1 MHLPHIALLVVTAFS
16 ASASAEHLRAVFS
29 SGTFSSISGPSGGS
43 LSAQYSGFAILN
55 DAGEAI
61 YTQAYPD
68 DRRPCFSTNG
78 GREFTIEGNCWAQA
92 HKFQCKSDLGGNVE
106 NCQVKGHNDYV
117 FGSSEGTTDTEFIG
131 IAISQDSTCVVEFE
145 SEPAEG
151 YEGCP
156 ALGKDSDLA
165 VTSG

>member
-1 MHLPHIALLVVTAFS
+1 MHLPQIALLGITAFS

-68 DRRPCFSTNG
+68 DRRSCFSTNG

-92 HKFQCKSDLGGNVE
+92 RKFQCKSDLGGNVE

>member
-1 MHLPHIALLVVTAFS
+1 MHLPQIALLGVTAFS

-92 HKFQCKSDLGGNVE
+92 RKFQCKSDLEATSKTARSKDTTTTCSGLPRGRRTRSSS
-106 NCQVKGHNDYV
+106 
-117 FGSSEGTTDTEFIG
+117 GSPFRRIPLALSSSSRSRRRAMRVALLWART
-131 IAISQDSTCVVEFE
+131 AILQ
-145 SEPAEG
+145 
-151 YEGCP
+151 
-156 ALGKDSDLA
+156 
-165 VTSG
+165 